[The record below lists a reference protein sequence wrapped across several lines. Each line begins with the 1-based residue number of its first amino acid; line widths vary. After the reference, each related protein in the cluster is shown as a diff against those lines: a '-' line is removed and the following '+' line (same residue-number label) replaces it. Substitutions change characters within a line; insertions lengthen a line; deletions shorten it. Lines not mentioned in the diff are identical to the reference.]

1 MNDLLQE
8 ALLLMCRYYDPFAIV
23 VLIFVSERLA
33 AYSIVHSRLRIS
45 FAGMVLVCAIVL
57 GLEKV
62 ACASIPF
69 VLYAKNTVL
78 FSILFFFGFYFLKK
92 GLAWVSNEYDEP

>member
-1 MNDLLQE
+1 MNSLLQE
-8 ALLLMCRYYDPFAIV
+8 PLLLMCSYYDPFAIA
-23 VLIFVSERLA
+23 VLIFAAERLA
-33 AYSIVHSRLRIS
+33 EYSIVHSRLRIS

-69 VLYAKNTVL
+69 FPYARHTVL
-78 FSILFFFGFYFLKK
+78 FSLLFFFGFYFLKK
-92 GLAWVSNEYDEP
+92 GLVWFSNRYDEP